1 LKGAVSRLRKL
12 HCKAAGTD
20 VAPELLTKQVFDV
33 GFIIDHEDER
43 IHV

>member
-1 LKGAVSRLRKL
+1 LKGAISRLSKL

-20 VAPELLTKQVFDV
+20 VAPELLAKQVFDV
-33 GFIIDHEDER
+33 GFIIDHEYKR